1 MATNNN
7 NNKCHVI
14 KKKKNQLTKFKEI
27 KKKKSND
34 SILNFNTNPEKVNSN

>member
-1 MATNNN
+1 MPRNL
-7 NNKCHVI
+7 
-14 KKKKNQLTKFKEI
+14 KKKKINLPSLKKL